1 MSVQSDCLMDDNMAG
16 SEKKS
21 EFKSL
26 AASHLANLPKYIAVK
41 LHWIATF
48 FASPSTKTVYL
59 LFKRSEDFEIS
70 ARTLSLGTR

>member
-1 MSVQSDCLMDDNMAG
+1 MDDNMAG

-41 LHWIATF
+41 LH
-48 FASPSTKTVYL
+48 
-59 LFKRSEDFEIS
+59 
-70 ARTLSLGTR
+70 